1 MTPAFVHRF
10 GRSLRSRPG
19 QGLVEFALL
28 LPVLLLILMGIL
40 EFARAWNIRH
50 VVTDA
55 AREGARNLV
64 VRDMTTAEVEALVS
78 ARMAQAGLNPANATI
93 TAIPCAGG
101 ACVSP
106 GVRVKGEPAR
116 VSIQYP
122 YQLGVVGVLLGWA
135 VPDRT
140 VNIRTTFVMRNE

>member
-1 MTPAFVHRF
+1 MIPAFTQRF
-10 GRSLRSRPG
+10 GRPVRSRPG

-28 LPVLLLILMGIL
+28 LPILLLLIMGIL
-40 EFARAWNIRH
+40 EFARAWNVRH

-64 VRDMTTAEVEALVS
+64 VRDMTAAEVEALVS
-78 ARMAQAGLNPANATI
+78 ARIAAAGLDPENATI
-93 TAIPCAGG
+93 DAVACAGG
-101 ACVSP
+101 ACTSP
-106 GVRVKGEPAR
+106 TVRIKGEPAR

-122 YQLGVVGVLLGWA
+122 FQLGVVGVLLGWA